1 MTPVEAVKFVQF
13 VSALW
18 PQQRLEDETPDAWY
32 AAGLKDV
39 EARDAAEA
47 ATRLAN
53 HKVFISLAE
62 LLSEVKALRTERISR
77 SALPAPAP
85 ELADRPVDY
94 QAALKD
100 ALAEMAQGFALPKQI
115 MAKVEPSTEYTEIRG
130 ADHDPARIAAIRVPC
145 PWPPCKALPGAV
157 CVNADGR
164 RLSAP
169 AHEARLKAAG
179 LAEIE
184 GSP

>member
-39 EARDAAEA
+39 DARDAAEA

-62 LLSEVKALRTERISR
+62 ILTEVKALRTERISR
-77 SALPAPAP
+77 PGRCRWTWPPASPW
-85 ELADRPVDY
+85 DGGVRGRFRVFR
-94 QAALKD
+94 
-100 ALAEMAQGFALPKQI
+100 GFL
-115 MAKVEPSTEYTEIRG
+115 PSTSCRTPI
-130 ADHDPARIAAIRVPC
+130 
-145 PWPPCKALPGAV
+145 
-157 CVNADGR
+157 
-164 RLSAP
+164 S
-169 AHEARLKAAG
+169 
-179 LAEIE
+179 
-184 GSP
+184 SPS

>member
-39 EARDAAEA
+39 DARDAAEA

-62 LLSEVKALRTERISR
+62 ILTEVKALRTERISR
-77 SALPAPAP
+77 TPVPAPPA
-85 ELADRPVDY
+85 ELTDTPGAY
-94 QAALKD
+94 QAAIQD
-100 ALAEMAQGFALPKQI
+100 AVAKMARGFALPKQI
-115 MAKVEPSTEYTEIRG
+115 TARVEPPEEYTTVRG
-130 ADHDPARIAAIRVPC
+130 DDHHPLRTKAMLVAC
-145 PWPPCKALPGAV
+145 PWPACKALPGAV
-157 CVNADGR
+157 CVDAVGN

-169 AHEARLKAAG
+169 AHEARLRAAG
-179 LAEIE
+179 LVEVE
-184 GSP
+184 GTP